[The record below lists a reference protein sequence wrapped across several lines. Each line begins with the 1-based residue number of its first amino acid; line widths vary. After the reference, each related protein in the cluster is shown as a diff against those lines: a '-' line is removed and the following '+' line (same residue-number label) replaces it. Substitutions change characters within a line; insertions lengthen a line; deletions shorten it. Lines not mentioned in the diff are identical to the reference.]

1 MFRNFHLSQRAAWV
15 GSILTLFIL
24 ATALVGYSLRTATN
38 QEPTT
43 PTEPI
48 TPAIAPV
55 IATVTPEPEPDPEPE
70 PEPTP
75 TPTPEPEPMPEVT
88 VSAPVVA
95 TATAPHI
102 PVAPLQG
109 EVLSVFSVAELVY
122 NPTMDDWRIHDGID
136 IQAQQGTP
144 VMATFAGTVVA
155 VEDDTLMGTQVI
167 IDHGDGY
174 QTTYA
179 NLQDTPTVN
188 EGDVVKTGAIIG
200 AVGTTATAESA
211 MAPHLHFSVSLNGD
225 TIDPSAYLNP

>member
-1 MFRNFHLSQRAAWV
+1 MFRNFHISQKAAWV

-24 ATALVGYSLRTATN
+24 ATALVGYSLRTAIT

-43 PTEPI
+43 PTETT

-55 IATVTPEPEPDPEPE
+55 IATIEPEPTPAPTPEPE
-70 PEPTP
+70 PEP
-75 TPTPEPEPMPEVT
+75 EPMPETAPEVT

-102 PVAPLQG
+102 PTAPLQG
-109 EVLSVFSVAELVY
+109 EVISVFSVAELVY

-136 IQAQQGTP
+136 ISAQQGTP
-144 VMATFAGTVVA
+144 VMATFAGTVVT
-155 VEDDTLMGTQVI
+155 VEDDALMGTQVI

-188 EGDVVKTGAIIG
+188 EGDVVKTGDIIG

-211 MAPHLHFSVSLNGD
+211 MAPHLHFSVSLDGD
-225 TIDPSAYLNP
+225 AIDPSAYLNP